1 MSLQSP
7 TCVNS
12 SSVVVSFVEHLIK
25 TDPYY
30 VLSFQVFEAIVKV
43 DREDEGR
50 EIFKIC
56 VEGDPRLR
64 DEKGR

>member
-1 MSLQSP
+1 
-7 TCVNS
+7 
-12 SSVVVSFVEHLIK
+12 LIK

-30 VLSFQVFEAIVKV
+30 ILSFQVFEAIVGV

-50 EIFKIC
+50 DIFKIC

>member
-7 TCVNS
+7 SCVNS
-12 SSVVVSFVEHLIK
+12 SSVIK

-30 VLSFQVFEAIVKV
+30 VLSFQVFEAIVGV
-43 DREDEGR
+43 DREVEGR

>member
-7 TCVNS
+7 SCVNS
-12 SSVVVSFVEHLIK
+12 SSVVVTFVSHLIK

-30 VLSFQVFEAIVKV
+30 VLSFQVFEAIVGV
-43 DREDEGR
+43 DREVEGR